1 MLLKMLC
8 TLLLCAV
15 VGAVCLHCCFLLF
28 YEHNTIFFF
37 VKSKQDKA
45 RAVSWEAER
54 RSAAGE
60 KREMFHAELEHFL
73 QRTIM
78 VDYGNYRLTIDFED
92 FGYNYTSP

>member
-1 MLLKMLC
+1 MLLKMLF

-45 RAVSWEAER
+45 RAVSWEARAEKCRRREER
-54 RSAAGE
+54 KVPRG
-60 KREMFHAELEHFL
+60 
-73 QRTIM
+73 T
-78 VDYGNYRLTIDFED
+78 
-92 FGYNYTSP
+92 